1 MRHVISWDSYFR
13 EAVQIAKVASNADRH
28 MRRIATQP
36 RTHADLNAGQVFV
49 QDRMDSKKKGF
60 KSNVFAESGQVSR
73 TFSRGNLNK
82 ARQNPGSLRQMHVRA
97 KKALRPPGI
106 KSVHTVTKPSL
117 LGRLVRGVA
126 RRKLRIA

>member
-1 MRHVISWDSYFR
+1 
-13 EAVQIAKVASNADRH
+13 

-36 RTHADLNAGQVFV
+36 RTHADLNAGQAFV

-60 KSNVFAESGQVSR
+60 KSAKNWAPQAGKPGDAFKGNVFAESGQVSR